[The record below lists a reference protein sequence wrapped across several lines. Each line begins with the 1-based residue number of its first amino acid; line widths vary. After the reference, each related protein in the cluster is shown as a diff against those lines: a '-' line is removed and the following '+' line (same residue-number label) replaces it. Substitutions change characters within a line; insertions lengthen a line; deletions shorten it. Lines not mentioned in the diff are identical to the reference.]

1 MIVRFLVFKKMEEQG
16 RNGGQEDIYSFK
28 TDSPMGSDS
37 SDPDSKVSRTAM
49 ASVKYKRKLWR
60 NSTDDEDEVPCIKPC
75 IVLLQRSKVSFSIFA
90 KIKSIENNLSQL
102 CEAAWK
108 RERENK
114 GQPSADE
121 VMAFYVLMCAF
132 IFCKF
137 IIALTNSRCSLQ
149 ICS

>member
-1 MIVRFLVFKKMEEQG
+1 LSIIKIRHIFRPDFSNLNLILQFVVSTKMEEQG

-37 SDPDSKVSRTAM
+37 SDPDCKVSRTAM

-75 IVLLQRSKVSFSIFA
+75 IVLLQRSKVSCRKFA
-90 KIKSIENNLSQL
+90 DNKPFVNDISQL

-108 RERENK
+108 RERENT
-114 GQPSADE
+114 GQKEPDG
-121 VMAFYVLMCAF
+121 VNL
-132 IFCKF
+132 
-137 IIALTNSRCSLQ
+137 NSLNL
-149 ICS
+149 

>member
-1 MIVRFLVFKKMEEQG
+1 MEEQG

-75 IVLLQRSKVSFSIFA
+75 IVLLQRSKVSFHTFVEKSQFKKIFLSYA
-90 KIKSIENNLSQL
+90 KLPGRKSEKIKGS
-102 CEAAWK
+102 
-108 RERENK
+108 
-114 GQPSADE
+114 
-121 VMAFYVLMCAF
+121 
-132 IFCKF
+132 
-137 IIALTNSRCSLQ
+137 
-149 ICS
+149 